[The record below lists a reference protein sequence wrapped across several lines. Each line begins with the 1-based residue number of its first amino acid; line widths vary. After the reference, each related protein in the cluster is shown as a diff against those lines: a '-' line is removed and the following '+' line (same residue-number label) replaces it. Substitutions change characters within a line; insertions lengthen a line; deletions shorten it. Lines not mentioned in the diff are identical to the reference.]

1 MSDNSDIPERYKCL
15 SDCVNS
21 MTTRAMSLADL
32 QQQIEELSALIE
44 RQNVQAQQANEQI
57 AALQAASS
65 ADARTP
71 AIQASAQAPAANVQF
86 PKIPDLIRLVPEFDG
101 NPRNL
106 SRWIESVEQKLEESK
121 RFIAPSDQP
130 VILPIWL
137 GIIRDKVTEKAND
150 ALTASHTPLEWGSI
164 KNTLIEYFGDKSDLS
179 ILISRLTSLKQGSLS
194 VTEFYQTCRNLL
206 ADINAKIMIGNNT
219 ANEAK
224 AIMGTYESLMIN
236 AFVDGL
242 HDTISDLT
250 RSTRPQSLLDA
261 YHVAS
266 EHEAAFRRRR
276 EKNSKNIPDSFKQK
290 QNITAPQQKPIYLQN
305 TFRPPIQGSFNSSGY
320 RQVPQNS
327 PGLTPQYNNGIAR
340 PFQQNFGPRPNQLA
354 IPYIKTDPSG
364 QNRQIGPRQVPSF
377 RSTTQVNVHEMQE
390 APSGMHPNDQS
401 QEFQYVQDQ
410 NMATS
415 AIEEQTEE
423 LNFCTDMEQPVTE

>member
-15 SDCVNS
+15 SDCFNS
-21 MTTRAMSLADL
+21 MTTRGMSLADL
-32 QQQIEELSALIE
+32 QNQIEELSALIE
-44 RQNVQAQQANEQI
+44 RQSNQAQLANEQI
-57 AALQAASS
+57 AALQAASE
-65 ADARTP
+65 AAARAP
-71 AIQASAQAPAANVQF
+71 AIQAPAAAVQF
-86 PKIPDLIRLVPEFDG
+86 PKIPDLIRLVPEFNG

-121 RFIAPSDQP
+121 KFIAPNDHP
-130 VILPIWL
+130 IILPIWL
-137 GIIRDKVTEKAND
+137 GIIRDKIVEKAND

-164 KNTLIEYFGDKSDLS
+164 KNTLVEYFGDKSDLS
-179 ILISRLTSLKQGSLS
+179 ILISRLTNLRQGSLT

-206 ADINAKIMIGNNT
+206 ADINAKIMVGNNT
-219 ANEAK
+219 VNEAK

-276 EKNSKNIPDSFKQK
+276 EKNSKNIPDNFKQK
-290 QNITAPQQKPIYLQN
+290 QNVTVPQQKPIYFQN

-320 RQVPQNS
+320 RQAPQNS
-327 PGLTPQYNNGIAR
+327 PGFTPQYNNGVAR

-354 IPYIKTDPSG
+354 IPYIKPDPSG
-364 QNRQIGPRQVPSF
+364 QNRQNGPRQVPPF
-377 RSTTQVNVHEMQE
+377 KNATQVNMHEMQE
-390 APSGMHPNDQS
+390 TPLEMHPNDQS

-410 NMATS
+410 ITANP
-415 AIEEQTEE
+415 AIEEQAEE
-423 LNFCTDMEQPVTE
+423 LNFCMDMEQPITE